1 VNLNRQELGAVLAG
15 LWLLQKRVWDAETWG
30 IASDNETVSPL
41 TDEEIDKLCE
51 RLSTL
56 PDVPE
61 WAFDIAIQLAE
72 QNLAPDWDDD
82 TAGQRVLQEEALDL
96 VRDYL
101 HQHKI
106 WR

>member
-1 VNLNRQELGAVLAG
+1 MNLNRQELGAVLAG

-82 TAGQRVLQEEALDL
+82 TAQPHQPPGTRQIEEPIPED
-96 VRDYL
+96 D
-101 HQHKI
+101 I
-106 WR
+106 PF